1 MKHLPF
7 FPSSDGAIALWCK
20 NYKEKIVVH
29 ATALGL
35 DATQVNDEV
44 DICNLLIKNI
54 EEVEALKAELSGA
67 VSTKELSV
75 KVEAGDLKKFIANHK
90 TSSGYTQAIGEDL
103 SVIGST
109 IGFIPADYKA
119 EISLALFG
127 GTIRVKFK
135 KLGADGINIYKR
147 GKGENQW
154 VFVSRATK
162 SPFSYVPVLP
172 VPGVPV
178 HLEFR
183 AFGVLKDVEIGMPSD
198 INEILFG
205 Q

>member
-54 EEVEALKAELSGA
+54 EDVEALKAELSGA

-103 SVIGST
+103 
-109 IGFIPADYKA
+109 F
-119 EISLALFG
+119 
-127 GTIRVKFK
+127 
-135 KLGADGINIYKR
+135 
-147 GKGENQW
+147 
-154 VFVSRATK
+154 
-162 SPFSYVPVLP
+162 LP
-172 VPGVPV
+172 IIKQRF
-178 HLEFR
+178 H
-183 AFGVLKDVEIGMPSD
+183 
-198 INEILFG
+198 
-205 Q
+205 